1 MVKNVLKNKYLL
13 DTFDDESIDLDI
25 EETDETDDNIVSEIE
40 DDSLNLDNDIPKIEF
55 IIEKNEEDE
64 KQIRLNF
71 EFKMEESDEIIKLDI
86 EISRNTYLELAD
98 ELLN

>member
-25 EETDETDDNIVSEIE
+25 EETDETDENIVSEIE
-40 DDSLNLDNDIPKIEF
+40 DDNLNLDNDIPKIEF
-55 IIEKNEEDE
+55 IIEKNEENE